1 MTPTVMSAQVFDSG
15 KFRVEVPDGWK
26 LFCGTDSDGKPT
38 PKKVFL
44 YKGASCE
51 TDIFTHA
58 GITICFFG
66 KEDLYFSPKDFYD
79 NVVDIEQ
86 FMLGNYTWGGYT
98 CTSLG
103 YPYTMLEAR
112 PDGCVFQVMILTK
125 NGEYEISLE
134 DTDVRRLLASI
145 AVPQ

>member
-1 MTPTVMSAQVFDSG
+1 MEVQLFHSG
-15 KFRVEVPDGWK
+15 AFCVAVPNGWT
-26 LFCGTDSDGKPT
+26 LFPGTDSDGTLT

-66 KEDLYFSPKDFYD
+66 KEDFYLSPKNFYD
-79 NVVDIEQ
+79 NVADIAP
-86 FMLGNYTWGGYT
+86 FTLGEYTWGGYT

-112 PDGCVFQVMILTK
+112 PDGCVFQVMVLTK
-125 NGEYEISLE
+125 NGEHEISPE
-134 DTDVRRLLASI
+134 DADVRSI
-145 AVPQ
+145 LQSITIT